1 MMAFTGE
8 TVPSK
13 LQCLG
18 GHVGEAHSP
27 EWWVCLSESRQEDG
41 RKQFIPLMFYL
52 CLIGRPE
59 IRPVPVISLRMQIL
73 IRCLLD
79 A

>member
-1 MMAFTGE
+1 M
-8 TVPSK
+8 
-13 LQCLG
+13 
-18 GHVGEAHSP
+18 GEAHSP
-27 EWWVCLSESRQEDG
+27 EWWVCLSEGRQEDG

>member
-1 MMAFTGE
+1 MA
-8 TVPSK
+8 
-13 LQCLG
+13 
-18 GHVGEAHSP
+18 EAHSP
-27 EWWVCLSESRQEDG
+27 EWRVCLSEGRQEDG
-41 RKQFIPLMFYL
+41 RKQFIPLMFFL

-73 IRCLLD
+73 IRCLLN